1 MVLLGVLFQYLSVL
15 LQAMHGIQY
24 ATDGIGLKALQ
35 GIGEVSDA
43 ASNIIIMGL
52 LVAMAKGWST
62 TTAGVEGDVRL
73 SKEWISSA
81 SLFLLGF
88 FSMSVLERVGR
99 AMDERYCYDSD
110 LGVLFLVLRMS
121 VYIYFKQALVS
132 SLRLEEVPR
141 RKEFLWYFG
150 IAGSVWFVALPVAYL
165 LSQFFNPWDQM
176 KMVLGIGT
184 CIHTAGL
191 MLLGA
196 LLWPGLASDYLPV
209 AAPPPD
215 IQLQEG
221 ILSGHTPYDEI

>member
-1 MVLLGVLFQYLSVL
+1 MLLMVLLGVLFQYLSVL
-15 LQAMHGIQY
+15 LQAMHGIQYATDAMHGIQY

-191 MLLGA
+191 MLL
-196 LLWPGLASDYLPV
+196 V
-209 AAPPPD
+209 
-215 IQLQEG
+215 
-221 ILSGHTPYDEI
+221 LSPSPFRVTFISEDN